1 MAGTIRISDQDAL
14 TILRGNISQ
23 DLIFR
28 LNRFI
33 TCAHPTGA
41 ALTGGDCPHCAAVL
55 PGPER
60 MPFVTQHAQT
70 RLREHFARIGVSGA
84 LAMLRESIELDGPT
98 VAPILN
104 RGLEYVRDRYFL
116 PRERR
121 GLLVY
126 VEDGEGGGRICT
138 YLRFG
143 AAQHAEVLRRWPHD
157 GV

>member
-1 MAGTIRISDQDAL
+1 MAATIQINAQNAL
-14 TILRGNISQ
+14 AVLRGSLSQ

-28 LNRFI
+28 LNRFL
-33 TCAHPTGA
+33 TCTHPTGA
-41 ALTGGDCPHCAAVL
+41 ALTGGDCSHCEAHL
-55 PGPER
+55 PAPTK
-60 MPFVTQHAQT
+60 MPFITQHAQT
-70 RLREHFARIGVSGA
+70 RLREHFPRIGVAGA
-84 LAMLRESIELDGPT
+84 LTMLRYAIELDGPS
-98 VAPILN
+98 VAPILD
-104 RGLEYVRDRYFL
+104 RGLEFVKDRYFL

-143 AAQHAEVLRRWPHD
+143 AAQHAEVLRRWPND